1 MFIIAAVSRAAGE
14 PLVIEE
20 IMVAPPMPRE
30 VRIRIIC
37 TSLCH
42 TDIGVWKL
50 KVVISKAYG
59 TQTFVTFT
67 FIYL

>member
-42 TDIGVWKL
+42 TDIDVWKL